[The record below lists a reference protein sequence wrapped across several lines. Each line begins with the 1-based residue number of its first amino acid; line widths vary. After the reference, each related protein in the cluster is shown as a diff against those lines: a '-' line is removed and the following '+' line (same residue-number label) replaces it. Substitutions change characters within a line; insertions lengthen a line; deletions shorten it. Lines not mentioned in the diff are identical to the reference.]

1 MKEFLTAKDVR
12 DRFGL
17 NRTTLWRWEKAG
29 KFIPAKTPG
38 GRRRYAAA
46 DLEALLGV
54 QKQPS
59 GQPRCDIYCRVST
72 QKQSETGN
80 LQRQK
85 ERLLA
90 AAVDRG
96 FQIGRVYTEVA
107 SGLNEN
113 RRELARLFRDAT
125 ADPPQV
131 LLIEFKDRLAR
142 FGFR

>member
-59 GQPRCDIYCRVST
+59 GQPRHSRSSAGAPHRIQGSP
-72 QKQSETGN
+72 GAF
-80 LQRQK
+80 
-85 ERLLA
+85 RLPIP
-90 AAVDRG
+90 G
-96 FQIGRVYTEVA
+96 
-107 SGLNEN
+107 
-113 RRELARLFRDAT
+113 
-125 ADPPQV
+125 
-131 LLIEFKDRLAR
+131 
-142 FGFR
+142 